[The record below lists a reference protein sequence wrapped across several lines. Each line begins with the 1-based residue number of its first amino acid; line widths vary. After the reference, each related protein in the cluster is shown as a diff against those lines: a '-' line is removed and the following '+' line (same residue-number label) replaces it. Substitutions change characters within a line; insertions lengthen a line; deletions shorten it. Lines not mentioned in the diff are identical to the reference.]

1 MEIKLNEKQFEFYFN
16 KFTVSENSNIFNG
29 KNNAWFILKLNKKQ
43 TQNPKKYILKE
54 GDIFKLGRV
63 IFRVKEINL
72 DKLQK
77 EQERKKIIIK
87 NKNINEKKSNLILT
101 NIKKNI
107 CRICYNEEE
116 EESNPLIQPCQ
127 CTGTMKYIHY
137 KCLKKWIETNSYI
150 IIEKSNIYS
159 IINIKNFECEL
170 CNNKFPD
177 IIEYNGKF
185 LELSNNNFCYE
196 KYIVLES
203 LVFDEKKKK
212 FLYVINLEND
222 NLQLKI
228 GRGKD
233 VDILTTDIS
242 VSRIHCLLVREKN
255 NIYLDDYN
263 SKFGTL
269 ILIQSPFLKMSNNLP
284 LNIQI
289 GRTFFHFELE
299 KSFSFFNCCVCET
312 YDNEYFYHQQS
323 KDKIKYNNICIIKE
337 ERFKDNESDKSINEE
352 KDIVKDLNNEKRT
365 HYKSSTTYS
374 LEIGENNINND
385 DDNVNNKR
393 NKNIISIP
401 FNSTETQII

>member
-1 MEIKLNEKQFEFYFN
+1 MDWN
-16 KFTVSENSNIFNG
+16 KFI
-29 KNNAWFILKLNKKQ
+29 
-43 TQNPKKYILKE
+43 Y
-54 GDIFKLGRV
+54 
-63 IFRVKEINL
+63 
-72 DKLQK
+72 
-77 EQERKKIIIK
+77 
-87 NKNINEKKSNLILT
+87 
-101 NIKKNI
+101 
-107 CRICYNEEE
+107 YNR
-116 EESNPLIQPCQ
+116 
-127 CTGTMKYIHY
+127 
-137 KCLKKWIETNSYI
+137 
-150 IIEKSNIYS
+150 KSNIYS
-159 IINIKNFECEL
+159 IFNVKNFECEL
-170 CNNKFPD
+170 CKNKFPD

-185 LELSNNNFCYE
+185 FEITNYNCCYE

-228 GRGKD
+228 GRGKEI
-233 VDILTTDIS
+233 DILITDIS
-242 VSRIHCLLVREKN
+242 ISRIHCLLVRDKN
-255 NIYLDDYN
+255 NVYLDDCN

-269 ILIQSPFLKMSNNLP
+269 ILIQSPFLKMSNDLP

-323 KDKIKYNNICIIKE
+323 KDSIKYDNICIIKE

-352 KDIVKDLNNEKRT
+352 KDIVKDLNNEKIT

-385 DDNVNNKR
+385 DDNVNKKR
-393 NKNIISIP
+393 NKNMISIP

>member
-127 CTGTMKYIHY
+127 CSGTMKYIHY

-222 NLQLKI
+222 NLELKI

-323 KDKIKYNNICIIKE
+323 KDKIKYDNICIIKE

>member
-127 CTGTMKYIHY
+127 FSGTMKYIHY

-150 IIEKSNIYS
+150 IIEKSKIYS

-269 ILIQSPFLKMSNNLP
+269 IL
-284 LNIQI
+284 
-289 GRTFFHFELE
+289 
-299 KSFSFFNCCVCET
+299 
-312 YDNEYFYHQQS
+312 
-323 KDKIKYNNICIIKE
+323 
-337 ERFKDNESDKSINEE
+337 
-352 KDIVKDLNNEKRT
+352 
-365 HYKSSTTYS
+365 YKV
-374 LEIGENNINND
+374 L
-385 DDNVNNKR
+385 
-393 NKNIISIP
+393 
-401 FNSTETQII
+401 F

>member
-1 MEIKLNEKQFEFYFN
+1 
-16 KFTVSENSNIFNG
+16 
-29 KNNAWFILKLNKKQ
+29 
-43 TQNPKKYILKE
+43 
-54 GDIFKLGRV
+54 
-63 IFRVKEINL
+63 
-72 DKLQK
+72 
-77 EQERKKIIIK
+77 
-87 NKNINEKKSNLILT
+87 
-101 NIKKNI
+101 
-107 CRICYNEEE
+107 
-116 EESNPLIQPCQ
+116 
-127 CTGTMKYIHY
+127 MKYIHY

-212 FLYVINLEND
+212 FLYIINLEND

-242 VSRIHCLLVREKN
+242 VSRIHCLLVRDKN

-323 KDKIKYNNICIIKE
+323 KDKIKYDNICIIKE

>member
-127 CTGTMKYIHY
+127 CSGTMKYIHY

-150 IIEKSNIYS
+150 IIEKSKIYS
-159 IINIKNFECEL
+159 IINVKNFECEL

-323 KDKIKYNNICIIKE
+323 KDKIKYDNICIIKE